1 MSKTNVD
8 KNKIIPKKLNKN
20 LLKLNQINSPLKPEK
35 ISSKLNIINNN
46 DLNISFPP
54 KNLNFI
60 EDNNNITYS
69 QVFPENKDNKL
80 FKGFLQKL
88 NRIGEFGFNEKNTYM
103 LPITNKEIN
112 DITENNN
119 TYDNNTEI
127 NNQNKNANNIIDI
140 KNIKTI
146 NLNNNIHQNNNKSPN
161 KQNNSLL
168 FNDQYDTKYSFK
180 INKIK
185 DDYIDFL
192 QKEFEDN
199 TKKSA
204 ILDSNNKELLKKCD
218 DLLHDNKLLSSTLND
233 RTVKLNKIV
242 QENLTVKSQL
252 DKALIDNQ
260 KNEQKLEF
268 YEEQFNL
275 YKTSNDNYQKI
286 IQDLKDQIDQLKS
299 NIIELQKTHEENLND
314 VEENFNNN
322 LKLEI
327 EKNKKETEDFYQNK
341 NREEI
346 INSELKFEEMSQHI
360 KNIEEKNEEL
370 MSELA
375 KKENM
380 YNILYKE
387 NEKLIGENN
396 LFKSEIEQYTHQ
408 ISELNNIIKHKDN
421 IINNLKSENL
431 SNEKL
436 LNKSSSCSMIK
447 IDGNEYIN
455 ENISKLINDNEEN
468 KMKIELLN
476 DKIKNID
483 QIGKKYNEIINGN
496 RTLILSEKL
505 ASHINSSNTSPKN
518 LKTQFNYNNYKEI
531 KETTYPKNYNIIN
544 SPNSNTNFRS
554 FISPKKLQ
562 LQGIEEPNDQTS
574 PRNKYNK
581 NSIKLNQKE
590 IPKTKTLTKP
600 TNTIIISS
608 KNINKENI
616 NQISQR
622 LSNKE
627 MKEITNQK
635 KIETSPPQTLGRYYY
650 NNTTNI
656 SNNEERLKIHG
667 KEIKTE
673 KDEIKESI
681 KAMDRKKNFTH
692 KPKNVGIYVSNN
704 EISNQNESHNISI
717 IRQENEEIINEEYF
731 LYGIDRDDLLHVFDI
746 NLRKWANLR
755 KITELNDV
763 SNTFKKDYQY
773 EGTILYNT
781 LTGVYILTGEK
792 TDVLYFY
799 NSLTNSISKI
809 CKFNYCHDNGSL
821 FFDNASN
828 FLYVFGGKNIRSCEY
843 YSFKDKKI
851 YLLPELNIDRANAS
865 YIISNNKI
873 FSFFGFC
880 YTKNSY
886 CNNIEYID
894 YTKKDRWIEL
904 KDITLLKKDIS
915 FDIESVSTMYY
926 KNDKNLIL
934 IYCGIQGDEEEFVT
948 EYYLVYD
955 SINNTMDKINKFNLQ
970 QFKYIGKKWK
980 NYTLKNSDQKG
991 FHFAKNSKF
1000 LMLPKN
1006 NNYEGYNNNDN
1017 IEVLIDYKNNVHFIQ
1032 QDKQKIDVYRNEL

>member
-1 MSKTNVD
+1 
-8 KNKIIPKKLNKN
+8 
-20 LLKLNQINSPLKPEK
+20 
-35 ISSKLNIINNN
+35 
-46 DLNISFPP
+46 
-54 KNLNFI
+54 
-60 EDNNNITYS
+60 
-69 QVFPENKDNKL
+69 
-80 FKGFLQKL
+80 
-88 NRIGEFGFNEKNTYM
+88 
-103 LPITNKEIN
+103 
-112 DITENNN
+112 
-119 TYDNNTEI
+119 
-127 NNQNKNANNIIDI
+127 
-140 KNIKTI
+140 
-146 NLNNNIHQNNNKSPN
+146 
-161 KQNNSLL
+161 
-168 FNDQYDTKYSFK
+168 
-180 INKIK
+180 
-185 DDYIDFL
+185 
-192 QKEFEDN
+192 
-199 TKKSA
+199 
-204 ILDSNNKELLKKCD
+204 
-218 DLLHDNKLLSSTLND
+218 
-233 RTVKLNKIV
+233 
-242 QENLTVKSQL
+242 
-252 DKALIDNQ
+252 
-260 KNEQKLEF
+260 
-268 YEEQFNL
+268 
-275 YKTSNDNYQKI
+275 
-286 IQDLKDQIDQLKS
+286 
-299 NIIELQKTHEENLND
+299 
-314 VEENFNNN
+314 
-322 LKLEI
+322 
-327 EKNKKETEDFYQNK
+327 
-341 NREEI
+341 
-346 INSELKFEEMSQHI
+346 
-360 KNIEEKNEEL
+360 
-370 MSELA
+370 
-375 KKENM
+375 
-380 YNILYKE
+380 
-387 NEKLIGENN
+387 
-396 LFKSEIEQYTHQ
+396 
-408 ISELNNIIKHKDN
+408 
-421 IINNLKSENL
+421 
-431 SNEKL
+431 
-436 LNKSSSCSMIK
+436 
-447 IDGNEYIN
+447 
-455 ENISKLINDNEEN
+455 
-468 KMKIELLN
+468 
-476 DKIKNID
+476 
-483 QIGKKYNEIINGN
+483 
-496 RTLILSEKL
+496 
-505 ASHINSSNTSPKN
+505 
-518 LKTQFNYNNYKEI
+518 
-531 KETTYPKNYNIIN
+531 
-544 SPNSNTNFRS
+544 
-554 FISPKKLQ
+554 
-562 LQGIEEPNDQTS
+562 
-574 PRNKYNK
+574 
-581 NSIKLNQKE
+581 
-590 IPKTKTLTKP
+590 
-600 TNTIIISS
+600 
-608 KNINKENI
+608 
-616 NQISQR
+616 
-622 LSNKE
+622 

-809 CKFNYCHDNGSL
+809 CKFNYSHDNGSL

-828 FLYVFGGKNIRSCEY
+828 SLYVFGGKNIRSCEY